1 MHIEYLNTSM
11 TDLIVQKF
19 GGTSVANL
27 DRIEK
32 VAEIIQSSAENNDVV
47 VVISAMAG
55 ETDRLFNLGQ
65 KYFNHHNVRE
75 MDALLSTGEVVSSS
89 LLAMCLSS
97 LGLKAKSFNA
107 SQLKLMTK
115 KDSSNKFATIL
126 SIDTALIKN
135 EIAQGVIPIITGF
148 QGVDEK
154 GDFTTLGRGGSD
166 TTAVVSDPPRP
177 RVVKSPFSSTP

>member
-1 MHIEYLNTSM
+1 MLIEYLNTSM

-32 VAEIIQSSAENNDVV
+32 VAEIIKSSAENNDVV

-65 KYFNHHNVRE
+65 KYFNQDNVRE
-75 MDALLSTGEVVSSS
+75 MDALLSTGEAVSSS

-97 LGLKAKSFNA
+97 L
-107 SQLKLMTK
+107 
-115 KDSSNKFATIL
+115 
-126 SIDTALIKN
+126 
-135 EIAQGVIPIITGF
+135 
-148 QGVDEK
+148 
-154 GDFTTLGRGGSD
+154 
-166 TTAVVSDPPRP
+166 
-177 RVVKSPFSSTP
+177 

>member
-32 VAEIIQSSAENNDVV
+32 VAEIIQSSAKNNDVV

-65 KYFNHHNVRE
+65 KYFNHDNVRE
-75 MDALLSTGEVVSSS
+75 MDALLLS
-89 LLAMCLSS
+89 L
-97 LGLKAKSFNA
+97 
-107 SQLKLMTK
+107 
-115 KDSSNKFATIL
+115 IH
-126 SIDTALIKN
+126 I
-135 EIAQGVIPIITGF
+135 
-148 QGVDEK
+148 
-154 GDFTTLGRGGSD
+154 
-166 TTAVVSDPPRP
+166 
-177 RVVKSPFSSTP
+177 

>member
-1 MHIEYLNTSM
+1 
-11 TDLIVQKF
+11 
-19 GGTSVANL
+19 
-27 DRIEK
+27 
-32 VAEIIQSSAENNDVV
+32 
-47 VVISAMAG
+47 
-55 ETDRLFNLGQ
+55 
-65 KYFNHHNVRE
+65 

-154 GDFTTLGRGGSD
+154 GDFQLLVVVGLTLQLWQ
-166 TTAVVSDPPRP
+166 
-177 RVVKSPFSSTP
+177 